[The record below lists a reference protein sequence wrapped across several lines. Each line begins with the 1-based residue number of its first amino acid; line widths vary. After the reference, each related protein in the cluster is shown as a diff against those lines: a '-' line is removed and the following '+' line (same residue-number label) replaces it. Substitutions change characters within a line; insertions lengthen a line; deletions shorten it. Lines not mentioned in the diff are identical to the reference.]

1 MVELRVYKDGEL
13 VQTMEGESVIAA
25 VRNDDQQG
33 LTILGRFSPET
44 MIKMISVTV
53 VNAVRHV
60 FKVEPG
66 TIGDQAIMKMIVG
79 AINAEAKDPSA
90 TPEDFE
96 EEIEEVEE

>member
-25 VRNDDQQG
+25 VRNDDQQW

-66 TIGDQAIMKMIVG
+66 TIGDQAIMKMLVG

>member
-53 VNAVRHV
+53 VNAVRNV

-79 AINAEAKDPSA
+79 AINAEAKDTSA

>member
-25 VRNDDQQG
+25 VKNDDQQG
-33 LTILGRFSPET
+33 LAILGRFSLET

>member
-25 VRNDDQQG
+25 VKNDDQQG
-33 LTILGRFSPET
+33 LAILGRFSLET

-66 TIGDQAIMKMIVG
+66 TIGDQVIMKMIVE